1 MASRINYFFVC
12 IEIFILLIIL
22 VLVFRIYFSMDSR
35 NIENFNTKNDAIV
48 QVPKLNIL
56 YNKNVEANTIKKMQ
70 KYNITRIGD
79 GDTSLQPNQCLVQ
92 IIVSQNQLDITKTE
106 LNKMVKSYAN
116 APINA
121 FSNKINQNGEKLFEN
136 YVIKFDDVKRVYNPI
151 DNNQFDDNNYSSN
164 NNNPYN
170 DINPTIH
177 FITTQ
182 NNFRLDGLISNLD
195 NAYNIVMKIIRYI
208 GLQTNYQ

>member
-12 IEIFILLIIL
+12 MGIVILLI
-22 VLVFRIYFSMDSR
+22 VLIIIVLAFRIYFST
-35 NIENFNTKNDAIV
+35 NYIENFNT
-48 QVPKLNIL
+48 
-56 YNKNVEANTIKKMQ
+56 NKNNLVSNINVISNGQ
-70 KYNITRIGD
+70 KYNVTRIGD
-79 GDTSLQPNQCLVQ
+79 GDISLQHNQCLVQ
-92 IIVSQNQLDITKTE
+92 IIVSQDQLDTTKTE
-106 LNKMVKSYAN
+106 LNKMEKTYAN

-121 FSNKINQNGEKLFEN
+121 FANKIHQNGDQLFEN

-151 DNNQFDDNNYSSN
+151 DNNQFDDNNYSSD

-195 NAYNIVMKIIRYI
+195 NAYSIVMKIIKYI
-208 GLQTNYQ
+208 GLETSYQ

>member
-12 IEIFILLIIL
+12 MGIVILLI
-22 VLVFRIYFSMDSR
+22 VLIIIVLAFRIYFST
-35 NIENFNTKNDAIV
+35 NYIENFNT
-48 QVPKLNIL
+48 
-56 YNKNVEANTIKKMQ
+56 NKNNLVSNINVISNGQ
-70 KYNITRIGD
+70 KYNVTRIGD
-79 GDTSLQPNQCLVQ
+79 GDISLQHNQCLVQ
-92 IIVSQNQLDITKTE
+92 IIVSQDQLDTTKTE
-106 LNKMVKSYAN
+106 LNKMEKTYAN
-116 APINA
+116 TPINA
-121 FSNKINQNGEKLFEN
+121 FANKIHQNGDQLFEN

-151 DNNQFDDNNYSSN
+151 DNNQFDDNNYSSD

-195 NAYNIVMKIIRYI
+195 NAYSIVMKIIKYI
-208 GLQTNYQ
+208 GLETSYQ